1 MFFLRSTFLLGTLL
15 LVAFTSLAQTGT
27 LTGIVTDGTNGEPVP
42 FANIVASNGNGAAT
56 DFDGKYTLT
65 LPAGEQV
72 VRFSSVGFSDTTYT
86 VSITAGETTTL
97 DIKAGQQAVRLNI
110 TTVVGGKF
118 KKELGEEIVTVEVLN
133 KGIIENSNAFNMD
146 EAMEK
151 VPGVTIVDGQ
161 ANIRG
166 GSGWSYGAGSR
177 VLVLVD
183 DIPLLTADAADVKW
197 SFIPTENVEQVEVVK
212 GAASALYGSSA
223 LNGVINVITAWP
235 TNEPYTKINIY
246 GGITENPSDHELVWW
261 DSYGF
266 KNFFQNQPMFG
277 GGNFVHRHRVK
288 TVDLVVSGSYN
299 GKRSHL
305 QGGSNQEMRMSFKNR
320 WRPKNVRGLS
330 MGVNVN
336 AYHSRGSTFFLWDGA
351 DSLSYLPLPGSVS
364 DYKTLR
370 LTIDPH
376 ITYFDKH
383 DNRYKLNLRYFNA
396 LNTNNTGQG
405 SLPQLFYAEFQFQR
419 RFMLGKSKNIG
430 FNVVAGV
437 ATTYSD
443 VRPPGGA
450 DPSES
455 LVGAHTGN
463 NYAVYAQVETKLFRK
478 LSLGAGVRYE
488 YFRIDEFKSDAL
500 PVFRFGLNY
509 QAAEATFIR
518 ASIGQGYRFPTIAEK
533 FVSTTVGGAIGI
545 YPNPGLEPEKGWS
558 TEIGIKQ
565 GVKLGKWLGY
575 IDLAGFINQYDNM
588 MEFTFGQFGT
598 GDDPLFG
605 LGFASQNIGNTR
617 IYGAELTMIGQG
629 KIADKFPLTILAG
642 YTYILPTSLNWN
654 DTLELYNSQG
664 DKIETFI
671 PTATSNGSF
680 TYAGSSSS
688 SKNIL
693 KYRNQHTVKLDA
705 QIDIKKFLVG
715 VSVQYTSFMENI
727 DYLFVSDFI
736 IGAEGSLVE
745 TTAFSGL
752 KKFREENRRG
762 NTQLDVRF
770 GYNITDKIR
779 VMFIGKNMLNQIQMI
794 RPAYLSQPRNYTI
807 QASFEF

>member
-1 MFFLRSTFLLGTLL
+1 MFFLRSTFLLGTLML
-15 LVAFTSLAQTGT
+15 FAFTAWAQTGT
-27 LTGIVTDGTNGEPVP
+27 LSGTVTDATNGEPVP
-42 FANIVASNGNGAAT
+42 FANIVSKDGNGAAT
-56 DFDGKYTLT
+56 DFDGKYSLV
-65 LPAGEQV
+65 LPAGDHTVQ
-72 VRFSSVGFSDTTYT
+72 FSSVGFSDTTYNVT
-86 VSITAGETTTL
+86 IVAGENTTL
-97 DIKAGQQAVRLNI
+97 DIKAGQQAIRLNI

-223 LNGVINVITAWP
+223 LNGVINVLTAWP
-235 TNEPYTKINIY
+235 SNEPYTKVTLY
-246 GGITENPSDHELVWW
+246 GGITENPSDPELVWW

-266 KNFFQNQPMFG
+266 GNFFKNQPMFG

-330 MGVNVN
+330 MGINVN
-336 AYHSRGSTFFLWDGA
+336 AYHSRGSTFFLWDGS
-351 DSLSYLPLPGSVS
+351 DSLSYLPLPNSVS
-364 DYKTLR
+364 EYKTLR
-370 LTIDPH
+370 LTVDPH

-405 SLPQLFYAEFQFQR
+405 SLPQLFYAEFQYQR

-430 FNVVAGV
+430 FNVVAGT
-437 ATTYSD
+437 ATSYSD

-455 LVGAHTGN
+455 LVGQHSGN
-463 NYAVYAQVETKLFRK
+463 NYAVYAQVETKLFNK

-488 YFRIDEFKSDAL
+488 YFRIDTFKSDAL

-533 FVSTTVGGAIGI
+533 FINTTVGGAIGI

-558 TEIGIKQ
+558 AEIGVKQ

-575 IDLAGFINQYDNM
+575 VDLAGFINQYENM

-598 GDDPLFG
+598 ELTPERLFG
-605 LGFASQNIGNTR
+605 LGFSSQNIGDTR
-617 IYGAELTMIGQG
+617 ILGAELTMIGQG
-629 KIADKFPLTILAG
+629 KIADKFPLTLLAG

-654 DTLELYNSQG
+654 DTLRLVNEAGNPAVLADASRG
-664 DKIETFI
+664 GM
-671 PTATSNGSF
+671 P

-693 KYRNQHTVKLDA
+693 KYRNQHTLKFDA
-705 QIDIKKFLVG
+705 QMDIKKFEVG
-715 VSVQYTSFMENI
+715 VSVQYTSFMENV

-736 IGAEGSLVE
+736 IGFEGGLLE
-745 TTAFSGL
+745 TSAFSGL
-752 KKFREENRRG
+752 RDFREKNKRG

-770 GYNITDKIR
+770 GYNITEKIR
-779 VMFIGKNMLNQIQMI
+779 LMFIAKNLLNQIQMQ
-794 RPAYLSQPRNYTI
+794 RPAYLSQPRNYTL